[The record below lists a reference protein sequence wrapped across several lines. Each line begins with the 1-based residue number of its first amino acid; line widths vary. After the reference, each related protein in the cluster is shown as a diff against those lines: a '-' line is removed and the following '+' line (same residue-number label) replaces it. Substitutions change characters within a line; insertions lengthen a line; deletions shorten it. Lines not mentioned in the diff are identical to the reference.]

1 MKKTLQF
8 FLIGICIFTSYQNV
22 QAQTTVTVNGA
33 ANWLGYANVFQ
44 TNGTTFAFGSSWAL
58 PDLKTTLTASTNT
71 LKLQPNFNGYANAT
85 SAADLA
91 YWTNGAGLGN
101 KIFEGNTYVENASLA
116 GQIVTFTGNVTNH
129 NLATGYTA
137 VAFIKG
143 LNPANGYSTD
153 FSVTLPLTTT
163 GAFSLSTVTAI
174 PAGLLV
180 QYGFTVRGLNG
191 NPANETALGN
201 VTVVGTSAPATPVN
215 VTFKVDMTQQTGFTT
230 PYVSGTFNSWS
241 GTANPMTDA
250 NADGVWEATLS
261 LVPGSYEYKFS
272 RDNWA
277 GSEQLASGTSCTIT
291 SNGFTNRTLVVA
303 NQNLVQP
310 TVCWASCAA
319 CTATPV
325 NVTFKVDMTQQ
336 TGFTTPYVS
345 GTFNS
350 WSGTANPMTDA
361 NADGVW
367 EATLSLVP
375 GSYEYKF
382 SRDNWA
388 GSEQLASGTSCT
400 ITSNGFTNRTL
411 VVANQNLVQPTV
423 CWASCA
429 ACTTNPVTE
438 PMTAAPTP
446 TIPAANV
453 ISMFS
458 NAYTNVPVDTW
469 QTSWSSGVLTNIQIQ
484 GNDTKKYTNLDFV
497 GVETVT
503 SQINATNMLFL
514 HVDAWTPNMTTFRVK
529 LVDFGANAA
538 FGGGDDVNHE
548 LIFTPT
554 LSTWN
559 SYHIPLSNF
568 TGLVTKGHIAQL
580 IFSGLP
586 VGAGTLFVD
595 NVYFTTAAL
604 SNQSFDMAKISMF
617 PNPTSN
623 MLTITSANKMDAITV
638 YSVVGQE
645 VMNVNVN
652 ADNTVLNVS
661 GLQDGIYLVKVISE
675 GKVSTSKFIKQ

>member
-1 MKKTLQF
+1 
-8 FLIGICIFTSYQNV
+8 
-22 QAQTTVTVNGA
+22 
-33 ANWLGYANVFQ
+33 
-44 TNGTTFAFGSSWAL
+44 
-58 PDLKTTLTASTNT
+58 
-71 LKLQPNFNGYANAT
+71 
-85 SAADLA
+85 
-91 YWTNGAGLGN
+91 
-101 KIFEGNTYVENASLA
+101 
-116 GQIVTFTGNVTNH
+116 
-129 NLATGYTA
+129 
-137 VAFIKG
+137 
-143 LNPANGYSTD
+143 
-153 FSVTLPLTTT
+153 
-163 GAFSLSTVTAI
+163 
-174 PAGLLV
+174 
-180 QYGFTVRGLNG
+180 
-191 NPANETALGN
+191 
-201 VTVVGTSAPATPVN
+201 
-215 VTFKVDMTQQTGFTT
+215 
-230 PYVSGTFNSWS
+230 
-241 GTANPMTDA
+241 MTDA

-319 CTATPV
+319 C
-325 NVTFKVDMTQQ
+325 
-336 TGFTTPYVS
+336 
-345 GTFNS
+345 
-350 WSGTANPMTDA
+350 
-361 NADGVW
+361 
-367 EATLSLVP
+367 
-375 GSYEYKF
+375 
-382 SRDNWA
+382 
-388 GSEQLASGTSCT
+388 
-400 ITSNGFTNRTL
+400 I
-411 VVANQNLVQPTV
+411 
-423 CWASCA
+423 
-429 ACTTNPVTE
+429 TNPVTE

-529 LVDFGANAA
+529 LVDFGANAV

-604 SNQSFDMAKISMF
+604 SNQSFDMAKISMY

-623 MLTITSANKMDAITV
+623 MLTITSANKMDAISV

-645 VMNVNVN
+645 VMNVKVN

>member
-33 ANWLGYANVFQ
+33 SNWLGYANVFQ
-44 TNGTTFAFGSSWAL
+44 TNGTTFAFGSAWAL

-71 LKLQPNFNGYANAT
+71 LKLQPNFNAYANAT

-91 YWTNGAGLGN
+91 YWTNGSGLGN

-153 FSVTLPLTTT
+153 FSVTLPLTAT
-163 GAFSLSTVTAI
+163 GAFSLSTATAI
-174 PAGLLV
+174 PTGLIV
-180 QYGFTVRGLNG
+180 QYGFTVKGLNG

-201 VTVVGTSAPATPVN
+201 VTVVGTTPPPTPVN

-250 NADGVWEATLS
+250 NADGVWEATIAIA
-261 LVPGSYEYKFS
+261 PGTHEYKFS

-303 NQNLVQP
+303 NQNIIQP

-319 CTATPV
+319 CT
-325 NVTFKVDMTQQ
+325 
-336 TGFTTPYVS
+336 
-345 GTFNS
+345 
-350 WSGTANPMTDA
+350 
-361 NADGVW
+361 
-367 EATLSLVP
+367 
-375 GSYEYKF
+375 
-382 SRDNWA
+382 
-388 GSEQLASGTSCT
+388 
-400 ITSNGFTNRTL
+400 
-411 VVANQNLVQPTV
+411 
-423 CWASCA
+423 
-429 ACTTNPVTE
+429 TTNPVTE

-446 TIPAANV
+446 TLPAANV

-469 QTSWSSGVLTNIQIQ
+469 QTSWSAATLTSVQIQ
-484 GNDTKKYTNLDFV
+484 GNDTKKYTNLNFV
-497 GVETVT
+497 GIESTT
-503 SQINATNMLFL
+503 SQINATNMLYF
-514 HVDAWTPNMTTFRVK
+514 HVDAWTPNMTTFRIK

-538 FGGGDDVNHE
+538 FGGGDDVEHE
-548 LIFTPT
+548 LTFTPT
-554 LSTWN
+554 LSSWN

>member
-33 ANWLGYANVFQ
+33 SNWLGYANVFQ
-44 TNGTTFAFGSSWAL
+44 TNGTTFAFGSAWGL

-71 LKLQPNFNGYANAT
+71 VKLQPNFNTYANAT
-85 SAADLA
+85 TAADIA

-143 LNPANGYSTD
+143 LNPATGYSTD
-153 FSVTLPLTTT
+153 FSVTLPLTAT

-174 PAGLLV
+174 PAGLIV
-180 QYGFTVRGLNG
+180 QYGFTVKGLNG

-230 PYVSGTFNSWS
+230 PYVSGTFNNWS
-241 GTANPMTDA
+241 GNANPMTDA
-250 NADGVWEATLS
+250 NADGVWEATIAIA
-261 LVPGSYEYKFS
+261 PGTHEYKFS
-272 RDNWA
+272 KDNWA
-277 GSEQLASGTSCTIT
+277 GSEQLASGTTCTIT
-291 SNGFTNRTLVVA
+291 SGGFTNRTLVVA
-303 NQNLVQP
+303 NQSMVQP

-319 CTATPV
+319 CT
-325 NVTFKVDMTQQ
+325 
-336 TGFTTPYVS
+336 
-345 GTFNS
+345 
-350 WSGTANPMTDA
+350 
-361 NADGVW
+361 
-367 EATLSLVP
+367 
-375 GSYEYKF
+375 
-382 SRDNWA
+382 
-388 GSEQLASGTSCT
+388 
-400 ITSNGFTNRTL
+400 
-411 VVANQNLVQPTV
+411 
-423 CWASCA
+423 
-429 ACTTNPVTE
+429 TTNPVTE

-446 TIPAANV
+446 TLPAANV

-458 NAYTNVPVDTW
+458 NPYTNVPVDTW
-469 QTSWSSGVLTNIQIQ
+469 QTSWSAAALTSVQIQ
-484 GNDTKKYTNLDFV
+484 GNDTKKYTNLNFV
-497 GVETVT
+497 GIEATT
-503 SQINATNMLFL
+503 TQINATNMLYF
-514 HVDAWTPNMTTFRVK
+514 HVDAWTPNMTVFRIK

-538 FGGGDDVNHE
+538 FGGGDDVEHE
-548 LIFTPT
+548 LTFTPT
-554 LSTWN
+554 LTSWN
-559 SYHIPLSNF
+559 SYHISLSDF
-568 TGLVTKGHIAQL
+568 TGLITKGHIAQL
-580 IFSGLP
+580 IFSGQP
-586 VGAGTLFVD
+586 VGAGTLFID
-595 NVYFTTAAL
+595 NVYFTTSAL
-604 SNQSFDMAKISMF
+604 SNQSFDMAKISMY

-623 MLTITSANKMDAITV
+623 MLTISSANKMDAISV

-661 GLQDGIYLVKVISE
+661 GLQDGVYLVKVISE

>member
-44 TNGTTFAFGSSWAL
+44 TNGTTFAFGNAWAL

-71 LKLQPNFNGYANAT
+71 LKLQPNFNTYANAT

-129 NLATGYTA
+129 NLASGYTA

-143 LNPANGYSTD
+143 LNPANNYSTD

-180 QYGFTVRGLNG
+180 QYGFTVKGLNG

-201 VTVVGTSAPATPVN
+201 VTVVGTSAP
-215 VTFKVDMTQQTGFTT
+215 
-230 PYVSGTFNSWS
+230 
-241 GTANPMTDA
+241 
-250 NADGVWEATLS
+250 
-261 LVPGSYEYKFS
+261 
-272 RDNWA
+272 
-277 GSEQLASGTSCTIT
+277 
-291 SNGFTNRTLVVA
+291 
-303 NQNLVQP
+303 
-310 TVCWASCAA
+310 
-319 CTATPV
+319 ATPV

-529 LVDFGANAA
+529 LVDFGANAV

-604 SNQSFDMAKISMF
+604 SNQSFDMAKISMY

>member
-33 ANWLGYANVFQ
+33 SNWLGYANVFQ
-44 TNGTTFAFGSSWAL
+44 TDGTTFAFGSAWGLA
-58 PDLKTTLTASTNT
+58 DLKTTVTASTNT
-71 LKLQPNFNGYANAT
+71 IKLQPNFNTYANAT
-85 SAADLA
+85 TPADIA

-101 KIFEGNTYVENASLA
+101 KIFEGNTYVENSSLA

-153 FSVTLPLTTT
+153 FSVTLPLTAT
-163 GAFSLSTVTAI
+163 GTFSLSSVTAI
-174 PAGLLV
+174 PTGLIV
-180 QYGFTVRGLNG
+180 QYGFTIKGLNG

-201 VTVVGTSAPATPVN
+201 VTVVGTTPPPTPVN

-241 GTANPMTDA
+241 GNANPMTDA
-250 NADGVWEATLS
+250 NADGVWEATIS
-261 LVPGSYEYKFS
+261 IAPGTHEYKFS
-272 RDNWA
+272 KDNWA
-277 GSEQLASGTSCTIT
+277 GSEQLASGTTCTIT

-303 NQNLVQP
+303 NQN
-310 TVCWASCAA
+310 
-319 CTATPV
+319 
-325 NVTFKVDMTQQ
+325 
-336 TGFTTPYVS
+336 
-345 GTFNS
+345 
-350 WSGTANPMTDA
+350 
-361 NADGVW
+361 
-367 EATLSLVP
+367 
-375 GSYEYKF
+375 
-382 SRDNWA
+382 
-388 GSEQLASGTSCT
+388 
-400 ITSNGFTNRTL
+400 II
-411 VVANQNLVQPTV
+411 QPTV

-429 ACTTNPVTE
+429 ACTTTNPVTE
-438 PMTAAPTP
+438 PLTAAPTP
-446 TIPAANV
+446 TLPAANV

-484 GNDTKKYTNLDFV
+484 GNDTKKYSNLDFV
-497 GVETVT
+497 GIESTT
-503 SQINATNMLFL
+503 SQINATNMLYF
-514 HVDAWTPNMTTFRVK
+514 HVDAWTPNMTLFRVK

-538 FGGGDDVNHE
+538 YGGGDDVEHE
-548 LIFTPT
+548 KVFTPT
-554 LSTWN
+554 LTSWN
-559 SYHIPLSNF
+559 SYHIPLSDF
-568 TGLVTKGHIAQL
+568 TGLITKGHIAQL
-580 IFSGLP
+580 IFSGQP

-595 NVYFTTAAL
+595 NVYFSTTAL
-604 SNQSFDMAKISMF
+604 SNQSFDMAKISMY

-623 MLTITSANKMDAITV
+623 MLTISSANKMDAISV
-638 YSVVGQE
+638 YNVVGQE

>member
-33 ANWLGYANVFQ
+33 SNWLGYANVFQ
-44 TNGTTFAFGSSWAL
+44 TNGTTFAFGSAWAL

-71 LKLQPNFNGYANAT
+71 LKLQPNFNAYANAT

-91 YWTNGAGLGN
+91 YWTNGSGLGN
-101 KIFEGNTYVENASLA
+101 KIFEGNTYVENSSLA

-153 FSVTLPLTTT
+153 FSVTLPLTAT
-163 GAFSLSTVTAI
+163 GTFNLSTVTAI
-174 PAGLLV
+174 PTGLLV

-201 VTVVGTSAPATPVN
+201 VTVVGTNPPPTPVN
-215 VTFKVDMTQQTGFTT
+215 VTFKVDMSQQTGFTT
-230 PYVSGTFNSWS
+230 PYVSGTFNNWS
-241 GTANPMTDA
+241 GDANPMTDA
-250 NADGVWEATLS
+250 NADGVWEATIAIA
-261 LVPGSYEYKFS
+261 PGTHEYKFS

-303 NQNLVQP
+303 NQSMVQP

-319 CTATPV
+319 CT
-325 NVTFKVDMTQQ
+325 
-336 TGFTTPYVS
+336 
-345 GTFNS
+345 
-350 WSGTANPMTDA
+350 
-361 NADGVW
+361 
-367 EATLSLVP
+367 
-375 GSYEYKF
+375 
-382 SRDNWA
+382 
-388 GSEQLASGTSCT
+388 
-400 ITSNGFTNRTL
+400 
-411 VVANQNLVQPTV
+411 
-423 CWASCA
+423 
-429 ACTTNPVTE
+429 TTNPVTE

-446 TIPAANV
+446 TLPAANV

-469 QTSWSSGVLTNIQIQ
+469 QTSWSAATLTSVQIQ
-484 GNDTKKYTNLDFV
+484 GNDTKKYTNLNFV
-497 GVETVT
+497 GIESTT
-503 SQINATNMLFL
+503 SQINATNMLYF
-514 HVDAWTPNMTTFRVK
+514 HVDAWTPNMTTFRIK

-538 FGGGDDVNHE
+538 FGGGDDVEHE
-548 LIFTPT
+548 LTFTPT
-554 LSTWN
+554 LSSWN

>member
-44 TNGTTFAFGSSWAL
+44 TDGTTWAFGSSWAL

-71 LKLQPNFNGYANAT
+71 LKLQPNFNAYANAT

-129 NLATGYTA
+129 NLASGYTA

-143 LNPANGYSTD
+143 LNPTNNYSTD

-180 QYGFTVRGLNG
+180 QYGFTVKGLNG

-303 NQNLVQP
+303 NQSMVQP

-319 CTATPV
+319 CT
-325 NVTFKVDMTQQ
+325 
-336 TGFTTPYVS
+336 
-345 GTFNS
+345 
-350 WSGTANPMTDA
+350 
-361 NADGVW
+361 
-367 EATLSLVP
+367 
-375 GSYEYKF
+375 
-382 SRDNWA
+382 
-388 GSEQLASGTSCT
+388 
-400 ITSNGFTNRTL
+400 
-411 VVANQNLVQPTV
+411 
-423 CWASCA
+423 
-429 ACTTNPVTE
+429 TTNPVTE

-446 TIPAANV
+446 TLPAANV

-568 TGLVTKGHIAQL
+568 TNLVTKGHIAQL

-586 VGAGTLFVD
+586 VGAGTLFID

>member
-33 ANWLGYANVFQ
+33 SNWLGYANVFQ
-44 TNGTTFAFGSSWAL
+44 TNGTTWAFGNTWAL

-71 LKLQPNFNGYANAT
+71 LKLQPNFNCYANAT
-85 SAADLA
+85 SAAELA
-91 YWTNGAGLGN
+91 YWTNGSGLGN
-101 KIFEGNTYVENASLA
+101 KIFEGNTYVENSSLA

-143 LNPANGYSTD
+143 LNPANNYSTD
-153 FSVTLPLTTT
+153 FSVTLPLTAT
-163 GAFSLSTVTAI
+163 GTFNLSTVTAI
-174 PAGLLV
+174 PTGLLV

-201 VTVVGTSAPATPVN
+201 VIVVGTPVN
-215 VTFKVDMTQQTGFTT
+215 VTFKVDMSQQTGFTT
-230 PYVSGTFNSWS
+230 PYVSGTFNNWS
-241 GTANPMTDA
+241 GDANPMTDA
-250 NADGVWEATLS
+250 NADGVWEATIAIA
-261 LVPGSYEYKFS
+261 PG
-272 RDNWA
+272 
-277 GSEQLASGTSCTIT
+277 TH
-291 SNGFTNRTLVVA
+291 
-303 NQNLVQP
+303 
-310 TVCWASCAA
+310 
-319 CTATPV
+319 
-325 NVTFKVDMTQQ
+325 
-336 TGFTTPYVS
+336 
-345 GTFNS
+345 
-350 WSGTANPMTDA
+350 
-361 NADGVW
+361 
-367 EATLSLVP
+367 
-375 GSYEYKF
+375 EYKF

-529 LVDFGANAA
+529 LVDLGANAA

-568 TGLVTKGHIAQL
+568 TNLVTKGHIAQL